1 MGLLDMAVGRIKHCL
16 RRSSPFFATSR
27 FAPSFA
33 SWVEGGGSGGFLY
46 WKRTKV
52 ILFLSIRLL
61 VVLRETFPCFPC
73 KSAFAELIAQYFKSL
88 RVFNERNKPAKKIL
102 WFQS

>member
-1 MGLLDMAVGRIKHCL
+1 MGGLEMDQGRGGL
-16 RRSSPFFATSR
+16 R
-27 FAPSFA
+27 
-33 SWVEGGGSGGFLY
+33 GGSGGFLY

-73 KSAFAELIAQYFKSL
+73 KSAFAELIAQYLKSL
-88 RVFNERNKPAKKIL
+88 ESFY
-102 WFQS
+102 